1 MNVPFVSF
9 EPMHKELNTEISD
22 KLLEVFHKNYFVG
35 GNEIQEFEKEFADYC
50 GVEYCVGCG
59 NGLDALY
66 LILRAYGIG
75 AGDEVIV
82 PSNTFIATA
91 LAVSYTG
98 ATPVFVE
105 PNIENYNIDSS
116 KIEAK
121 VTSNTKA
128 IIAVH
133 LYGCPADMD
142 EIMKIAAE
150 YDLKVIED
158 SAQAHGA
165 RYKGKRTGSLGDAAG
180 FSFYP
185 GKNLGALGDA
195 GAVVTNDK
203 ALAEKVRA
211 LGNYGSL
218 EKYHHI
224 YQGSNTRL
232 DEIQAGILRIKLK
245 RLDEWNRFRIELASK
260 YKNGIQN
267 EHLVL
272 PNENLD
278 RDHVYHLFVLRT
290 DRRNDLE
297 MYLNSKGIATTI
309 HYPIPIHLQEAY
321 KSLNIKKGS
330 LPIAEQISETVI
342 SIPMYYGM
350 EEERIQY
357 IIDSLNT
364 FQ

>member
-1 MNVPFVSF
+1 MSVPFVSF
-9 EPMHKELNTEISD
+9 EPMHNELDTEISN
-22 KLLEVFHKNYFVG
+22 KLVDVFHKNYFIG

-50 GVEYCVGCG
+50 GVDYCIGCG

-98 ATPVFVE
+98 ATPILVE
-105 PNIENYNIDSS
+105 PNIETYNIDWT
-116 KIEAK
+116 KIEEK
-121 VTSNTKA
+121 VTPKTKA

-133 LYGCPADMD
+133 LYGYPADMD
-142 EIMKIAAE
+142 EIMDIAGR
-150 YDLKVIED
+150 YGLKVIED

-165 RYKGKRTGSLGDAAG
+165 RYKGKRTGSLGHAAG

-203 ALAEKVRA
+203 ALADKVRA

-232 DEIQAGILRIKLK
+232 DEIQAGVLRIKLK
-245 RLDEWNRFRIELASK
+245 RLDAWNNFRRDLASK
-260 YKNGIQN
+260 YNNGIQN
-267 EHLVL
+267 DHIVL
-272 PNENLD
+272 PEESMT
-278 RDHVYHLFVLRT
+278 RDHVYHLYVLRT
-290 DRRNDLE
+290 NRRDDLE
-297 MYLNSKGIATTI
+297 SYLSSKGIATTI

-321 KSLNIKKGS
+321 KGLNIKKGN
-330 LPIAEQISETVI
+330 LPIAEQISDTVI
-342 SIPMYYGM
+342 SIPMYYGLD
-350 EEERIQY
+350 EEHAKY
-357 IIDSLNT
+357 IIDTLNM

>member
-1 MNVPFVSF
+1 M
-9 EPMHKELNTEISD
+9 
-22 KLLEVFHKNYFVG
+22 
-35 GNEIQEFEKEFADYC
+35 
-50 GVEYCVGCG
+50 
-59 NGLDALY
+59 
-66 LILRAYGIG
+66 
-75 AGDEVIV
+75 
-82 PSNTFIATA
+82 
-91 LAVSYTG
+91 
-98 ATPVFVE
+98 
-105 PNIENYNIDSS
+105 
-116 KIEAK
+116 
-121 VTSNTKA
+121 
-128 IIAVH
+128 
-133 LYGCPADMD
+133 
-142 EIMKIAAE
+142 
-150 YDLKVIED
+150 
-158 SAQAHGA
+158 
-165 RYKGKRTGSLGDAAG
+165 
-180 FSFYP
+180 
-185 GKNLGALGDA
+185 
-195 GAVVTNDK
+195 
-203 ALAEKVRA
+203 
-211 LGNYGSL
+211 
-218 EKYHHI
+218 
-224 YQGSNTRL
+224 
-232 DEIQAGILRIKLK
+232 
-245 RLDEWNRFRIELASK
+245 DEWNRFRIELASK